1 MVDMYAS
8 SNDLSAL
15 RVRID
20 QIRACNRQ
28 LRQDLEAE
36 FARFPRPARAP
47 VTQPPAER
55 KLNDLTPRELEVLRM
70 IAQGCST
77 KELAGQLGIAFKTA
91 ACHRHRLMQKLEV
104 HTASS
109 LVRIAISAGLVE
121 V

>member
-1 MVDMYAS
+1 MYDVS
-8 SNDLSAL
+8 HDILL
-15 RVRID
+15 LQERIER
-20 QIRACNRQ
+20 IRASNRQ

-36 FARFPRPARAP
+36 FARLPRFDRMACAHPAP
-47 VTQPPAER
+47 DR

-77 KELAGQLGIAFKTA
+77 RQLADRLGIAFKTA

-109 LVRIAISAGLVE
+109 LVRIAISAGVVE